1 MRLAILVIC
10 LLAPLPAMAEPVQPA
25 GNYRTCAP
33 EISEEGRGLVAKT
46 CGTLAVPD
54 FSGVEFQSA
63 GEMEDAR
70 SLRDGFLLG
79 VKVYGRCVSDYI
91 AARQQP
97 GVPADGPEADQ
108 AACAHSWA
116 ENKATEV
123 TRSFG
128 QACITYANRSVMD
141 IRLPVYDGPCY
152 PETDD
157 TAG

>member
-1 MRLAILVIC
+1 MRLAILIAS
-10 LLAPLPAMAEPVQPA
+10 LLTALPATAEPVEAA
-25 GNYRTCAP
+25 GDYRTCAP
-33 EISEEGRGLVAKT
+33 GISEQGRGLVAKT

-79 VKVYGRCVSDYI
+79 VKVYGRCVSDFI
-91 AARQQP
+91 TARQQP
-97 GVPADGPEADQ
+97 GASAGPEADQ

-116 ENKATEV
+116 EDKATEA

-128 QACITYANRSVMD
+128 QACIAYANRSVMD
-141 IRLPVYDGPCY
+141 IRLPVYEGPCY
-152 PETDD
+152 PEAED

>member
-1 MRLAILVIC
+1 M
-10 LLAPLPAMAEPVQPA
+10 
-25 GNYRTCAP
+25 
-33 EISEEGRGLVAKT
+33 
-46 CGTLAVPD
+46 PD

-116 ENKATEV
+116 EDKATEV

-128 QACITYANRSVMD
+128 QACIAYANRSVMD

-152 PETDD
+152 PVMED

>member
-1 MRLAILVIC
+1 MRFATLAIC
-10 LLAPLPAMAEPVQPA
+10 LLAAQPAAAEPVQAA
-25 GNYRTCAP
+25 GGYRTCAP
-33 EISEEGRGLVAKT
+33 ETSEAGRGLVAKS

-91 AARQQP
+91 ATRQEP
-97 GVPADGPEADQ
+97 GVPAGPEADQ

-116 ENKATEV
+116 EDKATEV

-128 QACITYANRSVMD
+128 QACIAYANRSVMD
-141 IRLPVYDGPCY
+141 IRLPVYDGSCY
-152 PETDD
+152 PE
-157 TAG
+157 AEG

>member
-1 MRLAILVIC
+1 MRVATFAIC
-10 LLAPLPAMAEPVQPA
+10 LLATLPAAAEPVQAA
-25 GNYRTCAP
+25 GDYRTCTP
-33 EISEEGRGLVAKT
+33 EHSEAGRGLVAKS

-79 VKVYGRCVSDYI
+79 VKVYGRCVSDFI
-91 AARQQP
+91 TAQQQP
-97 GVPADGPEADQ
+97 STSADSPAADQ

-116 ENKATEV
+116 EDKATDV
-123 TRSFG
+123 IRGFG
-128 QACITYANRSVMD
+128 QACIAYANRSVLD

-152 PETDD
+152 PETDE
-157 TAG
+157 TGG